1 MAKILLVEDDE
12 YIKRMLSMRLGLQ
25 GHEIDQA
32 GNGQQAVDM
41 AISGLYDLILMDM
54 HMPVMDGHQATRML
68 REKGYDGL
76 IVAVTASVMSADSEK
91 AIQSGCNDY
100 IAKPISDDFE
110 DQVKTLLAQH

>member
-41 AISGLYDLILMDM
+41 AINGLYDLILMDM

-68 REKGYDGL
+68 RDKGYNGP
-76 IVAVTASVMSADSEK
+76 IVAITASVMSADSEK
-91 AIQSGCNDY
+91 AIQSGCNAY
-100 IAKPISDDFE
+100 IAKPIGDDFE
-110 DQVKTLLAQH
+110 DQVKALLAQQ